1 MALDS
6 IITSPHRRSQTQTAF
21 SSTDPKKNQ
30 YSRSNELGSCSTVL
44 QRHRFLLIALGL
56 LAFLCTI
63 YLYFAVTLGAGDSCS
78 DLTGTQK
85 AACYVEHG
93 KAHMGKGKL
102 KFFQQIDG
110 CWLIFQYMIFLFLL
124 RGRMSYPKC
133 LLRFFGS
140 IGWSLV

>member
-6 IITSPHRRSQTQTAF
+6 VITSPHRRSQTQTAF

-44 QRHRFLLIALGL
+44 QRHRFLLTALGL

-85 AACYVEHG
+85 AACYVERG

-102 KFFQQIDG
+102 KFF
-110 CWLIFQYMIFLFLL
+110 
-124 RGRMSYPKC
+124 
-133 LLRFFGS
+133 
-140 IGWSLV
+140 